1 MNPGN
6 YVLLSNIY
14 AAAGHW
20 LEVRQIRTGLKEKGL
35 NKPPGI
41 SWIVVS
47 SQVHYF
53 TAGDMSHLQSDKIYA
68 NLNSLLSTIKENG
81 YVPDLC
87 WISHDEGEYG

>member
-1 MNPGN
+1 MFCYLTSMLRQDIG
-6 YVLLSNIY
+6 
-14 AAAGHW
+14 W
-20 LEVRQIRTGLKEKGL
+20 KLEKKRTWLKEKGL